1 MNGATEDDRARW
13 TPLVFMFPILSILA
27 ACGGGGGSGG
37 DSAGPTPTIPQ
48 PTPAASI
55 TSFSITPDTV
65 DLRDAVS
72 FEWQT
77 DPPDAG
83 GPDFTL
89 TLTGHGDVT
98 GKSPLT
104 IDDIRFGG
112 TYTLRMARGNGTTA
126 ARDASLTIRPES
138 VPQGFVGVL
147 NDNLLVWHGWKLD
160 HSQPAG
166 AQEDYVRLLYEHGII
181 QDVFD
186 WIVFI
191 DGVAS
196 TEHYTY
202 AGAFSRLN
210 DQGAMGFHDQD
221 SAVRRA
227 SDRYSVEV
235 LRTDRLRGLAHVATN
250 RYTADVLVHEI
261 MHQWANKIS
270 ALGIGAHW
278 GFSDVHGHLGGFD
291 GDTLRVFDAAQ
302 DHHAAR
308 AFSDRGGSE
317 SDELPYSP
325 LEMYL
330 AGWGPLSDVPP
341 LKVAHNA
348 DWVRGADDAIV
359 TSDAMDYT
367 EYVFHAP
374 EDFTTYDR
382 DWLIDTLGPR
392 EPPLGA
398 APTDFRLLFVYMVD
412 EQFPARIE
420 QLAVVSDEIAHMTRH
435 ADADAGEE
443 MTFWQA
449 AQGMA
454 TIRGDGLSAVLDQT
468 IEPGR
473 HTVVCHFRRDIHLCE
488 GVRPGVQLEL
498 DVPGRVMACRH
509 DPVAGWVH
517 VPPVEPDLP

>member
-1 MNGATEDDRARW
+1 MNARSLFLALMP
-13 TPLVFMFPILSILA
+13 TILA
-27 ACGGGGGSGG
+27 ACGGGGSGG
-37 DSAGPTPTIPQ
+37 DSAGPNPTIPQ

-65 DLRDAVS
+65 DLRDAVT
-72 FEWQT
+72 FEWRT
-77 DPPDAG
+77 DPPDTG
-83 GPDFTL
+83 SPDFTL

-112 TYTLRMARGNGTTA
+112 TYTLRMARGNGTTT

-166 AQEDYVRLLYEHGII
+166 TWDDYVRLLYEHGIV

-196 TEHYTY
+196 TEHYAH
-202 AGAFSRLN
+202 AGAFGRVN
-210 DQGAMGFHDQD
+210 DQGARGFSDHG
-221 SAVRRA
+221 SAFG
-227 SDRYSVEV
+227 SYSAEV
-235 LRTDRLRGLAHVATN
+235 LRTDRLRGLVHVATN

-261 MHQWANKIS
+261 MHQWANRIV
-270 ALGIGAHW
+270 ALGVGAHW

-291 GDTLRVFDAAQ
+291 GDTLRVFDAAR
-302 DHHAAR
+302 DRHAAR
-308 AFSDRGGSE
+308 AFSDIGGQE
-317 SDELPYSP
+317 SDALLYSP

-341 LKVAHNA
+341 IKIAHNA
-348 DWVRGADDAIV
+348 DWARDPNDNIM
-359 TSDAMDYT
+359 TSNEMNYT

-374 EDFTTYDR
+374 DDFTSYDR

-398 APTDFRLLFVYMVD
+398 APADFRLLFVYMVD

-454 TIRGDGLSAVLDQT
+454 TIRGDGLSDVLDQT
-468 IEPGR
+468 IEPGQ

-488 GVRPGVQLEL
+488 GVRPSVRLEL
-498 DVPGRVMACRH
+498 DVPDRVMACRL

-517 VPPVEPDLP
+517 VPVVE

>member
-1 MNGATEDDRARW
+1 M
-13 TPLVFMFPILSILA
+13 
-27 ACGGGGGSGG
+27 
-37 DSAGPTPTIPQ
+37 
-48 PTPAASI
+48 
-55 TSFSITPDTV
+55 
-65 DLRDAVS
+65 
-72 FEWQT
+72 
-77 DPPDAG
+77 
-83 GPDFTL
+83 
-89 TLTGHGDVT
+89 HG
-98 GKSPLT
+98 
-104 IDDIRFGG
+104 R
-112 TYTLRMARGNGTTA
+112 
-126 ARDASLTIRPES
+126 
-138 VPQGFVGVL
+138 
-147 NDNLLVWHGWKLD
+147 
-160 HSQPAG
+160 
-166 AQEDYVRLLYEHGII
+166 
-181 QDVFD
+181 
-186 WIVFI
+186 
-191 DGVAS
+191 
-196 TEHYTY
+196 
-202 AGAFSRLN
+202 
-210 DQGAMGFHDQD
+210 
-221 SAVRRA
+221 
-227 SDRYSVEV
+227 
-235 LRTDRLRGLAHVATN
+235 
-250 RYTADVLVHEI
+250 
-261 MHQWANKIS
+261 
-270 ALGIGAHW
+270 
-278 GFSDVHGHLGGFD
+278 LGGFD
-291 GDTLRVFDAAQ
+291 GDTLRVFDAER

-308 AFSDRGGSE
+308 AFSDRGGAE
-317 SDELPYSP
+317 SGELPYSP

-348 DWVRGADDAIV
+348 DWVRDADDAIV

-374 EDFTTYDR
+374 EDFTTYGR

-454 TIRGDGLSAVLDQT
+454 TIRGDGLSDVLDQT